1 MDETVMQN
9 FVEAW
14 NLLVHK
20 RVGYECQQDLQLV
33 EISPH
38 SEAEVALVEDGS
50 MGRALFMTLVPCLAF
65 ISTRIVIAFDS
76 VIG

>member
-20 RVGYECQQDLQLV
+20 RVGYECQQDLQLA
-33 EISPH
+33 EISKI
-38 SEAEVALVEDGS
+38 SEAEVALVEEGS

-65 ISTRIVIAFDS
+65 ISTRIVIAA
-76 VIG
+76 